1 MCFVYDR
8 RTHGDKDIQR
18 RGDRYPRRG
27 AEWSPQRGIIPLES
41 RRTGENH
48 LGKRR
53 MFRMEA
59 TSTCSLHRPLGG
71 DHCPNSPGV
80 QDPPPHFSGGS
91 MAPSR
96 LGGRKGLP
104 GTWPTRHSAAP
115 VSQAALGF
123 QGTTSA
129 LSSKSPS

>member
-1 MCFVYDR
+1 
-8 RTHGDKDIQR
+8 
-18 RGDRYPRRG
+18 
-27 AEWSPQRGIIPLES
+27 
-41 RRTGENH
+41 
-48 LGKRR
+48 
-53 MFRMEA
+53 MEA

-104 GTWPTRHSAAP
+104 GTWPTRTQQHQFLKQLLAFKAP
-115 VSQAALGF
+115 PL
-123 QGTTSA
+123 
-129 LSSKSPS
+129 P